1 MDGLLESEMHDHVI
15 VMGDFN
21 TDLRRSEGKFSVSLC
36 SFLKDHNLLAVG
48 LNDSAVVGQRCTWHN
63 HNHCQESWIDYVCV
77 SKSLNSVVE
86 DFQILEGEA
95 LLSDHWPVVMSSN
108 IGIDSSDNIAHEA
121 TYTKSLLWKKVREK
135 DLSRYQLCLKM
146 ELEMI
151 NIPVEAA
158 ICNDTEH

>member
-1 MDGLLESEMHDHVI
+1 M
-15 VMGDFN
+15 
-21 TDLRRSEGKFSVSLC
+21 
-36 SFLKDHNLLAVG
+36 
-48 LNDSAVVGQRCTWHN
+48 
-63 HNHCQESWIDYVCV
+63 

-86 DFQILEGEA
+86 DFQILEGET

-135 DLSRYQLCLKM
+135 DLSRYQLCLNM

-151 NIPVEAA
+151 NIPVEVA
-158 ICNDTEH
+158 ICNDPEHCSHKDDIQRYYDKVIGAVMKSSKKSIPRGRSVGAKKPGWNEEVRKVKEAAINAYKLWREVGKFCTTQ